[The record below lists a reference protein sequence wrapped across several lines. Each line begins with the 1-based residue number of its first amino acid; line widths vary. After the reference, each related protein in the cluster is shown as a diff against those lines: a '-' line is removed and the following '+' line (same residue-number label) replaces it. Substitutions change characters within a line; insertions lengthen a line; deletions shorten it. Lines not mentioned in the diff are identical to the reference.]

1 MDASTTASPATEQR
15 PMPTKT
21 PTDRQSGANVALMMH
36 TLSVLLYAKPTRARS
51 EGESLRD
58 GHHDCMH
65 DGSGC

>member
-1 MDASTTASPATEQR
+1 MSTTASPATSQK
-15 PMPTKT
+15 PT
-21 PTDRQSGANVALMMH
+21 PTRTPIDRQSGASVELMMH
-36 TLSVLLYAKPTRARS
+36 TLSVLLYEKPTRRQS